1 MEKPRIKTADGVEH
15 EMQPLTGRSYRVAAE
30 FDKNLPEFGSEDFI
44 ERHAAVIAEL
54 FGVSVDDAL
63 DMPLEDII
71 PAARDARKFAYAFT
85 WLKTGEISKNSQE
98 DKEQ

>member
-1 MEKPRIKTADGVEH
+1 MEKPRIVTIDGVEH
-15 EMQPLTGRSYRVAAE
+15 EMKPLTGRSYRVVAE
-30 FDKNLPEFGSEDFI
+30 FDNNLPEFGDVDFI

-54 FGVSVDDAL
+54 YGVAVEDVL
-63 DMPLEDII
+63 DMPLEEIV
-71 PAARDARKFAYAFT
+71 PAAREARMVAYAFT